1 MAKKLEAAEE
11 QKEVKTRPFVGID
24 KQNGRWG
31 IATLQVV
38 EGTSEVVSRKFEPSV
53 DNYKSGAILD
63 LESTLTKS
71 GMLHLED

>member
-31 IATLQVV
+31 LTVLDVE
-38 EGTSEVVSRKFEPSV
+38 EGTSNVVNRTFV
-53 DNYKSGAILD
+53 ATDDNYQSAAVIE
-63 LESTLTKS
+63 LESIIHKS
-71 GMLHLED
+71 GMTTLEG